1 MHDMTERNLN
11 EAYAGE
17 SMAVLK
23 YSIWADRA
31 EKEGMPGVAKLFRAV
46 AAAERVHAG
55 NHWRTLGNVGD
66 TASNL
71 QHAIEGEQYEID
83 EMYPAHKVVAEL
95 QGEKAAVRTNH
106 FALETEKVH
115 VVMYRKALEAV
126 RSGSDIEVCD
136 MYVCPIC
143 GYTMEGSPAD
153 ACPVCGAKNESFAK
167 FGSV

>member
-17 SMAVLK
+17 SMAFMK

-31 EKEGMPGVAKLFRAV
+31 EKEGKPGVARLFRAV

-55 NHWRTLGNVGD
+55 NHWRTLGKVGD

-71 QHAIEGEQYEID
+71 RHAIEGEQYEVD

-115 VVMYRKALEAV
+115 VLMYGKALGAVEAGGDLELGDV
-126 RSGSDIEVCD
+126 
-136 MYVCPIC
+136 YVCPIC
-143 GYTMEGSPAD
+143 GYTMEGSPPEV
-153 ACPVCGAKNESFAK
+153 CPVCGAKRESFAK
-167 FGSV
+167 H